1 MKSLDSN
8 IPVDAIYLD
17 FSKAFDTVPHNRLI
31 HKLKAYGIEGNLL
44 NWVKDFLS
52 NRTQYVT
59 VNGHSS
65 SSAPVTSGVPQGS
78 VLGPVLFIYYINDL
92 PDESIEHL
100 LKIFADDTKGSS
112 QIETSNDSQN
122 LQNCVNK
129 LTDWTAKWLLKFNG
143 PKCGVMHLGHNNPNY
158 DYHISEDNISHKLEI
173 SKSEKD
179 LGVFVD
185 SDLNFSEHIK
195 SKVNKAKSMC
205 GLLVHTL
212 TYKHKDIM
220 IPLYKSLVRPIIE
233 YANPVWSPYIREY
246 IDLIENIQ
254 HYYTKRIIGMQDLD
268 YEARLKCLRLPSL
281 EYRRVRGDLIEVYK
295 ICQGIYDPLTTN
307 SLLTFAHPQSRTR
320 AHKYKLEKSHFNKR
334 QYQYFFTNRVV
345 NLWNNLPE
353 DVVCADNLNLFK
365 NKVDNFLKEY
375 MYATNFDLYYKT
387 FTKTTLKR

>member
-1 MKSLDSN
+1 M
-8 IPVDAIYLD
+8 V
-17 FSKAFDTVPHNRLI
+17 
-31 HKLKAYGIEGNLL
+31 
-44 NWVKDFLS
+44 
-52 NRTQYVT
+52 
-59 VNGHSS
+59 
-65 SSAPVTSGVPQGS
+65 
-78 VLGPVLFIYYINDL
+78 
-92 PDESIEHL
+92 
-100 LKIFADDTKGSS
+100 
-112 QIETSNDSQN
+112 
-122 LQNCVNK
+122 NCV
-129 LTDWTAKWLLKFNG
+129 F
-143 PKCGVMHLGHNNPNY
+143 
-158 DYHISEDNISHKLEI
+158 
-173 SKSEKD
+173 
-179 LGVFVD
+179 VFFVGERHTID